1 MKSLK
6 DIIMSCRPNVV
17 IMKNIDEVL
26 EISTRYCNA
35 MMMLSENLLESNVKR
50 MEPDGN
56 RIKIWL
62 ESEE

>member
-1 MKSLK
+1 MKLK

-35 MMMLSENLLESNVKR
+35 MMMLSENFLESNVKR